1 MRRFLLFI
9 DSMILWLLLTWPF
22 NQPWPYNIQSIM
34 VGVAIS
40 LLVTLIFGKRFSQ
53 RPIKWFEPQRYFWL
67 ILVYM
72 PIFTLQCLKANV
84 DVAYR
89 VIHPKMPIKPG
100 IVKVK
105 TKLKSK
111 IGRTVLANSI
121 TMTPGTLTVD
131 IQDEYL
137 YIHWI
142 KVYAEDEENATRL
155 IVKKFEWLLIKIF
168 E

>member
-9 DSMILWLLLTWPF
+9 DSIILWLLLTWKF
-22 NQPWPYNIQSIM
+22 NLQTIL
-34 VGVAIS
+34 VGIAFS
-40 LLVTLIFGKRFSQ
+40 LLVALIFGKRFSQ

-67 ILVYM
+67 IFVYM
-72 PIFTLQCLKANV
+72 PFFAVQCVKANL

-89 VIHPKMPIKPG
+89 VIHPKMPISPG
-100 IVKVK
+100 IVRVK

-121 TMTPGTLTVD
+121 TMTPGTLSVD
-131 IQDEYL
+131 IRDEHL

-142 KVYAEDEENATRL
+142 KVYAKDEEGATRV
-155 IVKKFEWLLIKIF
+155 IVSKFEWLLMKIF

>member
-1 MRRFLLFI
+1 MRRVLLFI
-9 DSMILWLLLTWPF
+9 DSFILWLLLTWAL
-22 NQPWPYNIQSIM
+22 NYQNSL
-34 VGVAIS
+34 VGVGVS

-67 ILVYM
+67 IVLYM
-72 PIFTLQCLKANV
+72 PFFTWQCLKANL

-89 VIHPKMPIKPG
+89 VLHPKMPIEPG
-100 IVKVK
+100 IVRVK

-121 TMTPGTLTVD
+121 TMTPGTLSVD
-131 IQDEYL
+131 IKDEYL

-142 KVYAEDEENATRL
+142 KVYAQDEENATRI
-155 IVKKFEWLLIKIF
+155 IVKKFERFLVRIF